1 MRGFDENNN
10 LINFNVKENDYKKC
24 LDIDKKNL
32 ILLVSNKENR
42 QDELAYFLN
51 ENGYDILI
59 SDTYDETIE
68 LTLKAFIKPN
78 LIIIGDFEFDQLKDN
93 KSFAGEKHTQWSL
106 DFIKLLKKDIKMLVE
121 EGYVSIDMKIYMTLR
136 EAKEIPILFCES
148 FSDIHMEKL
157 LSYYPIDDY
166 LSVPFYKIDLLQKIK
181 KLISI
186 NSFEEGK
193 KFKRQ
198 GKSIFKDTYSINSKL
213 EKKDYK
219 QVKNKDFKYIKTED
233 ESVINLREF
242 FICFLSVIAIIL
254 IFTNKVYYSVILFI
268 FIIFLLLLSETMDD
282 PTNYNISF
290 IKYISNFIKNLF
302 IENDNDFED
311 DLQVYFDDD
320 NDKKLSNERLWEEN
334 EDW

>member
-10 LINFNVKENDYKKC
+10 LINFNVKENEYKKG
-24 LDIDKKNL
+24 LDIDKKKL
-32 ILLVSNKENR
+32 ILIILNKQNIE
-42 QDELAYFLN
+42 DEFAYFLN

-59 SDTYDETIE
+59 ADNYEETYD
-68 LTLKAFIKPN
+68 LTLKSSIRPN

-93 KSFAGEKHTQWSL
+93 ESFAGEEIPLWSL
-106 DFIKLLKKDIKMLVE
+106 EFITFLKKIDIPTLLE
-121 EGYVSIDMKIYMTLR
+121 AGYLPISKKINMNIR
-136 EAKEIPILFCES
+136 KANEIPILFCES
-148 FSDIHMEKL
+148 FSDIHMQNL

-166 LSVPFYKIDLLQKIK
+166 LSLPFYKIDLLLKVK
-181 KLISI
+181 KLISN

-193 KFKRQ
+193 KFRRQ
-198 GKSIFKDTYSINSKL
+198 EKSIFKDTYSINSKP

-233 ESVINLREF
+233 ESGINLREF

-254 IFTNKVYYSVILFI
+254 IFTNKVFYSVILFI
-268 FIIFLLLLSETMDD
+268 FIVFLLLLSETMDD

-311 DLQVYFDDD
+311 DFEDD
-320 NDKKLSNERLWEEN
+320 L
-334 EDW
+334 EDDE